1 MGNDKC
7 VLFFL
12 VVIDLSGLCGPL
24 VFGWGN
30 TYTAL

>member
-7 VLFFL
+7 VLFF
-12 VVIDLSGLCGPL
+12 VVIDLSGFCGPL

-30 TYTAL
+30 TYTALL